1 MNQAN
6 IVGRLVRDV
15 ELKYTGSGIA
25 VINFVVAV
33 DRTYKN
39 AQGEYEADFID
50 CVAWRQ
56 QAEFISKYFKKG
68 TPISVT
74 GSIQTRNYENS
85 EGRKVYVTEVV
96 ADNVGFVP
104 RDNSQTNGQSQR
116 GATNKVATN
125 ENPFENVDFNNDDP
139 FETNDTEID
148 EDSLPF

>member
-25 VINFVVAV
+25 VVNFVVAV
-33 DRTYKN
+33 DRNYKN

-50 CVAWRQ
+50 CVAWRK
-56 QAEFISKYFKKG
+56 QAEFISQYFKKG
-68 TPISVT
+68 TPIAVT
-74 GSIQTRNYENS
+74 GSIQTRNYENN

-125 ENPFENVDFNNDDP
+125 ENPFENVNFSNNDP
-139 FETNDTEID
+139 LENNNTEID
-148 EDSLPF
+148 DDD